1 MGSDGI
7 VGSQRQTCLPRDCQ
21 VEAVFFFS
29 FKRPQTGRNSGF
41 SFSLQVSFAAAQKKR
56 KELNGKDSAEP
67 DIFFLTKTT

>member
-1 MGSDGI
+1 MGSDGM

-21 VEAVFFFS
+21 VEAVFS
-29 FKRPQTGRNSGF
+29 FLSSVHKLEEIPVFPFRCKFLSLLLKR
-41 SFSLQVSFAAAQKKR
+41 KR